1 MTIYEK
7 LTSQC
12 DALIAGPEIPVVTKN
27 YETTAGTALKRGTLL
42 TITAGKAAATA
53 KGGQATAIVANDVD
67 DKATVVTAY
76 VSGRFFADKLIAADS
91 DTVDSHEEEL
101 RGAGIYLATAL

>member
-1 MTIYEK
+1 MAIYEK

-27 YETTAGTALKRGTLL
+27 YEITAGTALKRGTLL
-42 TITAGKAAATA
+42 TITAGKAA
-53 KGGQATAIVANDVD
+53 ATAIVANDVD